1 MLHLIF
7 GVIEMFEVKDRINFS
22 ALYSGMDCA
31 EDCFDKKHFENYT
44 KKISY
49 QYNSKGFRDDEWPDD
64 LSNVTWCLGDSFTV
78 GIGQP
83 FEETWPQ
90 LLSKKIKKPCINL
103 GQDGCSNDTLSLRA
117 TELVKTFKP
126 SQIIIMWSFFHRRRI
141 NDIDEHFVAGD
152 FGPIEDLINF
162 EEDYLKTKKLPTK
175 ILHIFIPDIWESN
188 IGNKYGQNNEGTKC
202 LLSKRKKIKQS
213 DIDNIICFKQKDYGR
228 DGFHY
233 DIKTTKEIV
242 DKIIEELTQ
251 SFK

>member
-1 MLHLIF
+1 
-7 GVIEMFEVKDRINFS
+7 MFEVKDKINFS
-22 ALYSGMDCA
+22 ALYCGMDRA

-49 QYNSKGFRDDEWPDD
+49 QYNSKGFRDNEWPDD
-64 LSNVTWCLGDSFTV
+64 LSNVIWCLGDSFTV

-83 FEETWPQ
+83 FEEIWPQ

-103 GQDGCSNDTLSLRA
+103 GQDRCSNDTLSLRA

-141 NDIDEHFVAGD
+141 GDIDEHYVDVD
-152 FGPIEDLINF
+152 FGEEEDLINF
-162 EEDYLKTKKLPTK
+162 EENYLKTKELPTK
-175 ILHIFIPDIWESN
+175 ILHIFIPDICVSSQN
-188 IGNKYGQNNEGTKC
+188 PNTNKITKY

-213 DIDNIICFKQKDYGR
+213 DIDNIICFDQKDYGR

-242 DKIIEELTQ
+242 DKITEGLAKLNKIRKIKGPTPLII
-251 SFK
+251 K

>member
-1 MLHLIF
+1 
-7 GVIEMFEVKDRINFS
+7 MFEVKDKINFS

-31 EDCFDKKHFENYT
+31 KDCFDKKHFKNYT

-49 QYNSKGFRDDEWPDD
+49 QYNSKGFRDNEWPDD

-78 GIGQP
+78 GMGQP

-117 TELVKTFKP
+117 TELVKTFNP

-141 NDIDEHFVAGD
+141 NNIDKHHVDAD
-152 FGPIEDLINF
+152 FGSDEDLINF
-162 EEDYLKTKKLPTK
+162 EKNYLETKKLPTK
-175 ILHIFIPDIWESN
+175 ILHIFIPDIWVCLRDH
-188 IGNKYGQNNEGTKC
+188 KYI
-202 LLSKRKKIKQS
+202 LSKRKKIKQS
-213 DIDNIICFKQKDYGR
+213 DIDNIICFDQKDYGR

-242 DKIIEELTQ
+242 DKITEGLTR
-251 SFK
+251 SSK